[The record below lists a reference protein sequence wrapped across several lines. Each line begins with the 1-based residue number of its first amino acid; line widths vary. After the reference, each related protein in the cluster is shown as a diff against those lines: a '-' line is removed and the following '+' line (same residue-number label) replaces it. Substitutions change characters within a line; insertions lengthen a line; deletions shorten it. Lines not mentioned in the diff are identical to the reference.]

1 VKLDTHEGVF
11 ADPAAVEDIARAVAG
26 LTEVGAAFI
35 VLNDD
40 RDDMTFIQAAGTVDE
55 DFLVEYRDGGAGDHF
70 RGDRRA
76 KTTELVVLLT
86 LYMSRDP
93 SWRDATTWH
102 RVRVDQP
109 APSA

>member
-1 VKLDTHEGVF
+1 MKLDTHEGVF

-55 DFLVEYRDGGAGDHF
+55 DFLVEYRDSEAGDHF
-70 RGDRRA
+70 CGDRRA
-76 KTTELVVLLT
+76 KIAELVVLLT
-86 LYMSRDP
+86 LY
-93 SWRDATTWH
+93 
-102 RVRVDQP
+102 QP